1 MIGFLRRRR
10 ALTEPE
16 TVTHTGVVVV
26 DGTGYGVGGPLC
38 AALAGH
44 AAPALEI
51 DPFEIDAGADVVVLL
66 LPLPAKRLPPASVT
80 ALSKLDRI
88 SGDPRAAREFRSRL
102 VVAWY
107 LRRSARSALSAP
119 TVGET
124 RQRWNSAELLLA
136 TSWRRELVH
145 HAGDERAA
153 VRCRSDRVERMLG
166 APSHHSLGIN
176 RVPNLSRTLRELD
189 PWLLH
194 GLCAEVVE
202 HDSTTT
208 SRRWTGAAAI
218 AAAIRY
224 AP

>member
-10 ALTEPE
+10 VPVRPE

-26 DGTGYGVGGPLC
+26 DGTGYGVGGSLC

-44 AAPALEI
+44 AVPALEI
-51 DPFEIDAGADVVVLL
+51 DPFEVDAGADVVVLL
-66 LPLPAKRLPPASVT
+66 LPLPAKVLPPASTT

-88 SGDPRAAREFRSRL
+88 SGDPQAARWFRSRL
-102 VVAWY
+102 IVAWY
-107 LRRSARSALSAP
+107 LRQSKRTALSAP

-136 TSWRRELVH
+136 TSWRRELVRH
-145 HAGDERAA
+145 TGDERTA

-166 APSHHSLGIN
+166 APTHHRLGIN
-176 RVPNLSRTLRELD
+176 RIPNLSRTLRLLD

-194 GLCAEVVE
+194 GLCVEVGE
-202 HDSTTT
+202 HDGRTTT
-208 SRRWTGAAAI
+208 HRWTGAASV
-218 AAAIRY
+218 AAAVRY